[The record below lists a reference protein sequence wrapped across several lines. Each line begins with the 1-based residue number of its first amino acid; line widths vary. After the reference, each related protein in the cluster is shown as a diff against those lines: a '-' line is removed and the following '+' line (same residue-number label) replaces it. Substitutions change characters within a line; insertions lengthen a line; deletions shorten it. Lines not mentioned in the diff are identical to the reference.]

1 MESVPAAHSESAE
14 AEAALIRRCCRGER
28 AAFDALASRYAPRI
42 YNLAL
47 RLAGNADDASDAA
60 QEALVRAFK
69 AIRKFRFQCA
79 FSTWLYRIAVNTCL
93 DEMKRRKRRPSL
105 LTDLE
110 SDPREGGP
118 ESRAPN
124 ADPESLAL
132 ERMRRGTI
140 LAAVAALPPVH
151 RVVIVLYDLQGHS
164 YEEIGAMLDLPLGTV
179 KSRLNRARLALRAA
193 LAPHMELIR

>member
-14 AEAALIRRCCRGER
+14 GETALIRRCCRGER
-28 AAFDALASRYAPRI
+28 AAFDALAARYAPRI

-47 RLAGNADDASDAA
+47 RLAGNPEDASDAA

-69 AIRKFRFQCA
+69 AMRKFRFQCA
-79 FSTWLYRIAVNTCL
+79 FSTWLYRIAVNACL
-93 DEMKRRKRRPSL
+93 DEIKRRKRRPL
-105 LTDLE
+105 PLTDLE
-110 SDPREGGP
+110 PDPHDDGP
-118 ESRAPN
+118 DLAAPG

-132 ERMRRGTI
+132 ERVQRETI

-193 LAPHMELIR
+193 LEPHMELIR